1 MQIDPSRLR
10 AQRLRAFMTQQDLA
24 QETGLAKSTI
34 SLLERGQQ
42 RARISTVR
50 RLAEAFHVDPS
61 ELLVETPLKESRY
74 PRSST
79 ERDEQT
85 TTVRGGEET

>member
-34 SLLERGQQ
+34 SLLERGRQL
-42 RARISTVR
+42 ARISTVR
-50 RLAEAFHVDPS
+50 RLAEALDVDPG
-61 ELLVETPLKESRY
+61 ELLVDTRPKESRY
-74 PRSST
+74 LSSSNVNG
-79 ERDEQT
+79 EQT
-85 TTVRGGEET
+85 ITEGGGE

>member
-1 MQIDPSRLR
+1 MRIDPSRLR

-42 RARISTVR
+42 LARISTVR
-50 RLAEAFHVDPS
+50 RLAEAFDVDPA
-61 ELLVETPLKESRY
+61 ELLVDTPPMESSY
-74 PRSST
+74 LRSST
-79 ERDEQT
+79 EKGEQAIAAD
-85 TTVRGGEET
+85 GGEET